1 MCSYNITLDDTIV
14 EKVRPAFPDDQA
26 LTLWLQQQMEEH
38 LLHYQLRQAPLPNNS
53 IDEQTIPDVV
63 LSLLGAGLPLDD
75 NDLNGRNAHYQFL
88 EEKHK
93 YSALLAQAEA
103 IITRNGKDFTN
114 STLPVM
120 TAKEYLES

>member
-1 MCSYNITLDDTIV
+1 MCSYTITLDDTIV
-14 EKVRPAFPDDQA
+14 EKVRPSFADDQA
-26 LTLWLQQQMEEH
+26 LTLWLQQQMEEL

-93 YSALLAQAEA
+93 
-103 IITRNGKDFTN
+103 
-114 STLPVM
+114 
-120 TAKEYLES
+120 